1 MKTFYRHGDTY
12 FELDHEKQVV
22 TNVTVNDYNKCMV
35 VSAGLVGPFNSTYE
49 AFENNL
55 LQNQLQGPQ
64 FTSSSLE
71 EYSEKRAI
79 VVDYLL
85 SQSLGL

>member
-1 MKTFYRHGDTY
+1 MKNFYKHGDTY
-12 FELDHEKQVV
+12 FELDHEKQIV
-22 TNVTVNDYNKCMV
+22 TNVTLNDYNKCMV

-49 AFENNL
+49 AFESNL

-71 EYSEKRAI
+71 EYSEKRGI
-79 VVDYLL
+79 VIDYLL